1 MCHIARPGLGRQL
14 SGEAVKTIGEKCQKN
29 PDVQI
34 IVSDGL
40 SSKAIEA
47 NVANA
52 LPAIAEAIIF
62 LPLPYCFSSTPLALA
77 S

>member
-1 MCHIARPGLGRQL
+1 MARTAPPRCGRRW
-14 SGEAVKTIGEKCQKN
+14 ERCQKN

-34 IVSDGL
+34 VVSDGL

-52 LPAIAEAIIF
+52 LPVRPFMRIR
-62 LPLPYCFSSTPLALA
+62 A